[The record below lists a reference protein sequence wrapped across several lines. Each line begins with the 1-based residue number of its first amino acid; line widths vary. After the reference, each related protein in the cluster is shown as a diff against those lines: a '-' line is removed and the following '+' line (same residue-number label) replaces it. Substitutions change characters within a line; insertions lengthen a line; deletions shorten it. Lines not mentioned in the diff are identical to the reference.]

1 MSSLNIKDLNNSIN
15 KRHLK
20 RLELYNS
27 ILEKVHHRIKYNA
40 ELEKTFCF
48 YSIPEFVIGTP
59 LYNVNDLKNYLIN
72 SLTRDK
78 FKLLYIDP
86 NWLFISWEINKP
98 EMKRINKIRKQSKQ
112 GGNYRLVDE
121 YKPNGGF
128 ANEYD
133 LQSMKEKSKYLI

>member
-1 MSSLNIKDLNNSIN
+1 MSSLNIN
-15 KRHLK
+15 KLYETTYQK
-20 RLELYNS
+20 NIQRLENFDN
-27 ILEKVHHRIKYNA
+27 ILKKIHNRIKYNA
-40 ELEKTFCF
+40 KIEKTYCF
-48 YSIPEFVIGTP
+48 FNIPGFIIGMP
-59 LYNVNDLKNYLIN
+59 LYNINDLKKYIIN
-72 SLTRDK
+72 ALEKDG
-78 FKLLYIDP
+78 FKLMYIDP

-128 ANEYD
+128 ANDYD